1 MRSQFDDNGQ
11 GPDIS
16 EVVAQVSETFKR
28 NLRRLGPILALVL
41 MAAVAT
47 LGFYQVGPGEVG
59 IVRTWGAVTARTDAG
74 LHFALPIMQQ
84 VDVVN
89 VEKIRRIE
97 VGFRGDQIKPV
108 EAQMLTG
115 DENIVEA
122 QMIIQYRVS
131 DPEKYLFR
139 LKDPDDALHATAE
152 VALRGVVGRTSIDD
166 VITTGRGRVQTDA
179 RERLQKL
186 MDFYQSGLSVTEV
199 KLQAVDPPDEV
210 KEAFHDVVRAREEKE
225 QLINQAKGYQED
237 VIPKAKGEARQ
248 IEREA
253 EGYREQRVLRAN
265 GDAEKFK
272 SILAEYTKAEQV
284 TRRRLYLETM
294 ERMLSKID
302 KKVIVDGS
310 IAGGALPI
318 LPLMGQGL
326 APAKGGQ

>member
-16 EVVAQVSETFKR
+16 EVVAQVSATFKR
-28 NLRRLGPILALVL
+28 NMRRLGPILALVL
-41 MAAVAT
+41 VAAIAT

-74 LHFALPIMQQ
+74 LHFALPIVQQ

-318 LPLMGQGL
+318 LPLMGQG
-326 APAKGGQ
+326 AQAKGGQ

>member
-16 EVVAQVSETFKR
+16 EVVAQVSETFKK
-28 NLRRLGPILALVL
+28 NARRLGPILLIVFVI
-41 MAAVAT
+41 AVGA

-74 LHFALPIMQQ
+74 LHFRMPIVQQ

-89 VEKIRRIE
+89 VENIRRIE
-97 VGFRGDQIKPV
+97 VGFRGDKPKPL

-122 QMIIQYRVS
+122 QMIVQYRIS

-139 LKDPDDALHATAE
+139 LKNPEDTLHATAE
-152 VALRGVVGRTSIDD
+152 VALRSVVGRTKIDD
-166 VITTGRGRVQTDA
+166 VITTGRGRVQTEA
-179 RERLQKL
+179 RQWMQKL
-186 MDFYQSGLSVTEV
+186 MDEYESGLSVTEV
-199 KLQAVDPPDEV
+199 KLQAVDPPDQV
-210 KEAFHDVVRAREEKE
+210 KEAFHDVVRAREERE

-237 VIPKAKGEARQ
+237 LIPKAKGQARQ

-265 GDAEKFK
+265 GDAEKFDTVF
-272 SILAEYTKAEQV
+272 AEYSKAEQV

-294 ERMLSKID
+294 QRILSNVE
-302 KKVIVDGS
+302 KKVLVDQEV
-310 IAGGALPI
+310 AKHALPI
-318 LPLMGQGL
+318 LPLGQGL
-326 APAKGGQ
+326 GQIKGGQ

>member
-28 NLRRLGPILALVL
+28 NMRRLGPIIAVVLV
-41 MAAVAT
+41 AAIAI

-74 LHFALPIMQQ
+74 LHFILPIVQQ

-89 VEKIRRIE
+89 VETIRRIE
-97 VGFRGDQIKPV
+97 VGFRGDKIKSA

-122 QMIIQYRVS
+122 QMIVQYRVS

-139 LKDPDDALHATAE
+139 LKEPDDALHASAE
-152 VALRGVVGRTSIDD
+152 VALRSVVGRTNIDD
-166 VITTGRGRVQTDA
+166 VITTGRGRVQTEA
-179 RERLQKL
+179 RELLQKL
-186 MDFYQSGLSVTEV
+186 MDFYDSGLSVTEV
-199 KLQAVDPPDEV
+199 KLQAVDPPDQV

-253 EGYREQRVLRAN
+253 EAYREQRVLRAN

-272 SILAEYTKAEQV
+272 SVLAEYSKAEPV

-294 ERMLSKID
+294 ERMLGKVD
-302 KKVIVDGS
+302 KKVVVDGS
-310 IAGGALPI
+310 IAKGSVPILPI
-318 LPLMGQGL
+318 LGQG
-326 APAKGGQ
+326 AVPVKGGQ

>member
-28 NLRRLGPILALVL
+28 NMRRLGPIVALVL
-41 MAAVAT
+41 LAAVAA

-74 LHFALPIMQQ
+74 LHFILPIVQQ

-89 VEKIRRIE
+89 VETIRRIE
-97 VGFRGDQIKPV
+97 VGFRGDKVKSV

-122 QMIIQYRVS
+122 RMIVQYRIS

-139 LKDPDDALHATAE
+139 LKDPDDVLHASSE
-152 VALRGVVGRTSIDD
+152 VALRSVVGRTNIDD
-166 VITTGRGRVQTDA
+166 VITTGRGRVQTEA
-179 RERLQKL
+179 RQLLQRL
-186 MDFYQSGLSVTEV
+186 MDQYDSGLSVTEV
-199 KLQAVDPPDEV
+199 KLQAVDPPDQV

-237 VIPKAKGEARQ
+237 LIPKAKGEARQ

-253 EGYREQRVLRAN
+253 EAYREQRVLRAN

-272 SILAEYTKAEQV
+272 TILAEYSKAEQV

-294 ERMLSKID
+294 QRMLSKVE
-302 KKVIVDGS
+302 KKVVVDRAIGDS
-310 IAGGALPI
+310 ALPI
-318 LPLMGQGL
+318 LPLTGQGGL
-326 APAKGGQ
+326 PAKGGQ

>member
-16 EVVAQVSETFKR
+16 DVVAQVSETFKR
-28 NLRRLGPILALVL
+28 NMRRLGPIIALVVV
-41 MAAVAT
+41 AAVAT

-186 MDFYQSGLSVTEV
+186 MDFYQSGISVTEV

-237 VIPKAKGEARQ
+237 LIPKAKGEARQ

-253 EGYREQRVLRAN
+253 EAYREQRVLRAN

-272 SILAEYTKAEQV
+272 SVLAEYTKAEQV

-302 KKVIVDGS
+302 KKVVVDGS
-310 IAGGALPI
+310 IGGGALPI
-318 LPLMGQGL
+318 LPLMGQG
-326 APAKGGQ
+326 AAAAKGGQ

>member
-28 NLRRLGPILALVL
+28 NMRRLGPIVALVL
-41 MAAVAT
+41 LAVVAT

-74 LHFALPIMQQ
+74 LHFILPIVQQ

-89 VEKIRRIE
+89 VETIRRIE
-97 VGFRGDQIKPV
+97 VGFRGDKVKSV

-122 QMIIQYRVS
+122 QMIIQYRIS

-139 LKDPDDALHATAE
+139 LKDPDDALHASAE
-152 VALRGVVGRTSIDD
+152 VALRSVVGRTNIDD
-166 VITTGRGRVQTDA
+166 VITTGRGRVQTEA
-179 RERLQKL
+179 RQLLQRL
-186 MDFYQSGLSVTEV
+186 MDHYDSGLSVTEV
-199 KLQAVDPPDEV
+199 KLQAVDPPDQV

-272 SILAEYTKAEQV
+272 SILAEYSKAEQV

-294 ERMLSKID
+294 QRMLSKVE
-302 KKVIVDGS
+302 KKVVVDQAIGGS
-310 IAGGALPI
+310 ALPI
-318 LPLMGQGL
+318 LPLTGQG
-326 APAKGGQ
+326 AVPVKGGQ

>member
-28 NLRRLGPILALVL
+28 NLRRLGPIIVLVL
-41 MAAVAT
+41 AAAVAT

-74 LHFALPIMQQ
+74 LHFILPIVQQ

-89 VEKIRRIE
+89 VETIRRIE
-97 VGFRGDQIKPV
+97 VGFRGDKIKPV

-139 LKDPDDALHATAE
+139 LKDPDDALHASAE
-152 VALRGVVGRTSIDD
+152 VALRSVVGRTNIDD
-166 VITTGRGRVQTDA
+166 VITTGRGRVQTEA
-179 RERLQKL
+179 RQLLQKL
-186 MDFYQSGLSVTEV
+186 MDQYDSGLSVTEV

-253 EGYREQRVLRAN
+253 EAYREQRVLRAN

-272 SILAEYTKAEQV
+272 SILAEYSKAEQV

-294 ERMLSKID
+294 QRMLSKIE
-302 KKVIVDGS
+302 KKVVVDQS
-310 IAGGALPI
+310 IADSAVPI
-318 LPLMGQGL
+318 LPLLGQGA
-326 APAKGGQ
+326 APVKGGQ